1 MTKEKRV
8 NSAKEAKIS
17 AGLLAAGLLLAAIS
31 AAPASAQVWGREG
44 ERIQVLPGPGLQPD
58 PSNPFAPP
66 PEEPPPAPELLEAP
80 PAPAA
85 RMKAG
90 EEAHLRFLDRRTS
103 TRGALVSPVGSTA
116 RYGGLIV
123 EVLACHRQIDGD
135 ESAAFLRIREEGAE
149 KGAASE
155 PIFSG
160 WMFALSPSLS
170 ALDHPRYDVWVAE
183 CKTAE
188 GSESAAN
195 R

>member
-1 MTKEKRV
+1 MR
-8 NSAKEAKIS
+8 SAMDARILT
-17 AGLLAAGLLLAAIS
+17 ALLRRGLLAAGLSALA
-31 AAPASAQVWGREG
+31 AAPALAQVWLREG
-44 ERIQVLPGPGLQPD
+44 ERIQVTPAPD
-58 PSNPFAPP
+58 PSDPFAPP
-66 PEEPPPAPELLEAP
+66 GLPEEPPPAPELLEA

-123 EVLACHRQIDGD
+123 EVLACHREIGGD
-135 ESAAFLRIREEGAE
+135 ESAAFLRIREEATE
-149 KGAASE
+149 GAATGA
-155 PIFSG
+155 PVFSG

-183 CKTAE
+183 CRTAE